1 MTRYKVI
8 LEYDGTDLIGWQENR
23 QGSSVQSII
32 KDAIF
37 GFCKQ
42 RPDVVGAGR
51 TDAGVHAVAMTA
63 HFDIDGDFDA
73 NTVMRAY
80 EYLQRYD
87 VLQNSRGIGNFVCK
101 NARAKIM
108 EMRKTDFIENQL
120 PAILKQIDILE
131 IPWQEID
138 E

>member
-1 MTRYKVI
+1 MRKHYVYSLPKKITNDMEFHELKPIYKQIIDTIGERV
-8 LEYDGTDLIGWQENR
+8 LTCQWKEGERVPSVRDLAAEL
-23 QGSSVQSII
+23 
-32 KDAIF
+32 
-37 GFCKQ
+37 
-42 RPDVVGAGR
+42 
-51 TDAGVHAVAMTA
+51 GVNP
-63 HFDIDGDFDA
+63 

-120 PAILKQIDILE
+120 PAIFKQIDILE
-131 IPWQEID
+131 IPWQQID
-138 E
+138 ELYKNRNNK

>member
-1 MTRYKVI
+1 MKITNDMEFHELKPIYKQIIDTIGERV
-8 LEYDGTDLIGWQENR
+8 LTCQWKEGERVPSVRDLAAEL
-23 QGSSVQSII
+23 
-32 KDAIF
+32 
-37 GFCKQ
+37 
-42 RPDVVGAGR
+42 
-51 TDAGVHAVAMTA
+51 GVNP
-63 HFDIDGDFDA
+63 

-120 PAILKQIDILE
+120 PAIFKQIDILE
-131 IPWQEID
+131 IPWQQID
-138 E
+138 ELYKNRNNK

>member
-1 MTRYKVI
+1 MEFHELKPIYKQI
-8 LEYDGTDLIGWQENR
+8 IDTIGECVLTCQWKEGER
-23 QGSSVQSII
+23 VPSVR
-32 KDAIF
+32 DFA
-37 GFCKQ
+37 
-42 RPDVVGAGR
+42 AEL
-51 TDAGVHAVAMTA
+51 GVNP
-63 HFDIDGDFDA
+63 

-120 PAILKQIDILE
+120 PAIFKQIDILE
-131 IPWQEID
+131 IPWQQID
-138 E
+138 ELYKNRNNK